1 MIHTV
6 PSLRRHR
13 FVRGAR
19 DFLLG
24 LGLFTIMMIGANYLP
39 SRTANEQVPIFTS
52 RAYASV
58 QPAAFAR
65 QPNVAATSAARASD
79 DLRAKIILGI
89 AFSTLVAG
97 NLALLRHLR
106 RVYASPR

>member
-1 MIHTV
+1 MIQTV
-6 PSLRRHR
+6 LSPRRHR
-13 FVRGAR
+13 LVRGAR

-24 LGLFTIMMIGANYLP
+24 LGLFTILMTMANHLP
-39 SRTANEQVPIFTS
+39 SRTANEPTPIFTS
-52 RAYASV
+52 RAYAAV

-65 QPNVAATSAARASD
+65 QPNVAPASAARASE

-89 AFSTLVAG
+89 AFSTLVAC